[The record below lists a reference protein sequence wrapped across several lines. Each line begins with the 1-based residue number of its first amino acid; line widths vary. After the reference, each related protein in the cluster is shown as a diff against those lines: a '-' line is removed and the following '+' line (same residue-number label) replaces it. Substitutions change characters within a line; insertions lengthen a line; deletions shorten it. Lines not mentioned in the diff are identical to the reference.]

1 MSIIQIQPDDL
12 TPAEWIQIMYPHEPD
27 WANVDS
33 ETLVA
38 LVEDF
43 VGEQSCAT
51 SAIGVLSRRGHRRA
65 AELAKWLLDS
75 ERADEWLKA
84 AARDI
89 LSPT

>member
-43 VGEQSCAT
+43 VGVGCCRSHRHRPKLFE
-51 SAIGVLSRRGHRRA
+51 LSRT
-65 AELAKWLLDS
+65 
-75 ERADEWLKA
+75 
-84 AARDI
+84 
-89 LSPT
+89 LSD